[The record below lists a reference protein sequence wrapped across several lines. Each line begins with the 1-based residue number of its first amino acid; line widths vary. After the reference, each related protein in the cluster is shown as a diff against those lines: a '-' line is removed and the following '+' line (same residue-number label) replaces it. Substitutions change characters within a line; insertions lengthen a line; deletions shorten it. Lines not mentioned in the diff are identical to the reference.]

1 MDRVEKMHR
10 ASEANIL
17 LNHPLM
23 QEMFKNLEERALSSI
38 RGSIPGD
45 LTAAAACA
53 TIKALEDI
61 RGYLNGVV
69 NDEKVADQL
78 ESRKKFRPL

>member
-1 MDRVEKMHR
+1 MK
-10 ASEANIL
+10 
-17 LNHPLM
+17 
-23 QEMFKNLEERALSSI
+23 EMFRNLEERAMSSI
-38 RGSIPGD
+38 RGSTPGD

-61 RGYLNGVV
+61 RGYFNGVI

-78 ESRKKFRPL
+78 EARKKFRPL